1 MTWTR
6 RDLLKAAGLASA
18 GVALAPPAFARPAL
32 AGGGGAVLD
41 ALRVPALPAVGA
53 LDDALALY
61 AYAVPMPARFAGA
74 VLNYPDL
81 VRTAGLLPATPP
93 DAVALLDAFRADHDA
108 PAAAEK
114 AAFGAGWLAH
124 RAATAELGGAA
135 SDEAARYRAAEV
147 LRDRGRGG
155 VGSADDVEALMEAMW
170 HRTMVRLHTLKPDD
184 QDVEGW
190 MGRFV
195 AWRRE
200 AEAEARALAEAIAAP
215 DAAVRRRHTAG
226 FYDPADP
233 VVALAR
239 TMERHELTA
248 PPPLRA
254 ALAEPGA
261 SAYARAAAAA
271 ARTLLQAT
279 AYVDGTAA
287 ADDLVALR

>member
-18 GVALAPPAFARPAL
+18 GLAVPALARPAL
-32 AGGGGAVLD
+32 AGPGGAALD
-41 ALRVPALPAVGA
+41 ALRVPSIPAVGA

-61 AYAVPMPARFAGA
+61 AYAAPMPARFAGA
-74 VLNYPDL
+74 VLNHSDL
-81 VRTAGLLPATPP
+81 VRTASLLPATPP

-108 PAAAEK
+108 EGAAEK

-124 RAATAELGGAA
+124 RAALSELGGAA
-135 SDEAARYRAAEV
+135 SDEAAVYRAAEV

-155 VGSADDVEALMEAMW
+155 AGSADDVEALFDAMW
-170 HRTMVRLHTLKPDD
+170 HRTMIRLHTLKPDD
-184 QDVEGW
+184 QGVEAW

-200 AEAEARALAEAIAAP
+200 AEARARALAEAVATPDPAA
-215 DAAVRRRHTAG
+215 RRRYTAG

-248 PPPLRA
+248 PPPIRA
-254 ALAEPGA
+254 ALAAPGA
-261 SAYARAAAAA
+261 SAYACAAAAA

>member
-18 GVALAPPAFARPAL
+18 GLALAPPAFAR
-32 AGGGGAVLD
+32 GGGAARAFD

-74 VLNYPDL
+74 VLNHPDL

-108 PAAAEK
+108 EGAAEK

-135 SDEAARYRAAEV
+135 SDEAAVYRAAEV
-147 LRDRGRGG
+147 LRDRGRGAG
-155 VGSADDVEALMEAMW
+155 PGDPDDVEALFNAMW
-170 HRTMVRLHTLKPDD
+170 HRTMIRLHTLKPDER
-184 QDVEGW
+184 DVEGW

-200 AEAEARALAEAIAAP
+200 AEARARALAEAVAAP
-215 DAAVRRRHTAG
+215 DPAARRRHTAG

-239 TMERHELTA
+239 RLERHELTA
-248 PPPLRA
+248 PPPLQA
-254 ALAEPGA
+254 AIAEPGA
-261 SAYARAAAAA
+261 SAYARAVAAAT
-271 ARTLLQAT
+271 RTLLQAT
-279 AYVDGTAA
+279 AYVDGTAVA
-287 ADDLVALR
+287 ADLVALR